1 MRIARRSIER
11 ELEFFF
17 WSAGFIFGL
26 IFALSLGGCKKAQKL
41 SLLQQE
47 STEYSKNVP
56 AENVPDQKSII
67 PKHILENKITPKVEL
82 QNNLVSPASIHSVEK
97 PIPLKKT
104 CFILTFHHK
113 PLASHSSDDACLEHN
128 NLISLAHS
136 QILDKS
142 LCIKID
148 NVPVAHQI
156 MPQKN
161 KLRKNKVNNIEVL
174 IGPVAGPNSVITAH
188 YCLKGSICKEECKIP
203 KDKFMESLGVA
214 QDHFIQTKNVK
225 WDASIHQEEGEA
237 ALGVDQDLER
247 EMSLGEA
254 QSIFSGWT
262 LDKKDET
269 CAQKGV

>member
-17 WSAGFIFGL
+17 WGAGFVFGL
-26 IFALSLGGCKKAQKL
+26 IFALSLGGCKKAQKT

-47 STEYSKNVP
+47 ITEHSESK
-56 AENVPDQKSII
+56 
-67 PKHILENKITPKVEL
+67 NKITPKVEL
-82 QNNLVSPASIHSVEK
+82 QNNIISPLIVPASVQSVAK

-113 PLASHSSDDACLEHN
+113 PIASHSSDDACLEHN

-161 KLRKNKVNNIEVL
+161 KPQENRVANIEVL
-174 IGPVAGPNSVITAH
+174 IGPVAGPHSVITAH
-188 YCLKGSICKEECKIP
+188 YCLKGSVCKEECKIP

-237 ALGVDQDLER
+237 ALGVDR
-247 EMSLGEA
+247 
-254 QSIFSGWT
+254 I
-262 LDKKDET
+262 
-269 CAQKGV
+269 CASKNYLNLFFGA